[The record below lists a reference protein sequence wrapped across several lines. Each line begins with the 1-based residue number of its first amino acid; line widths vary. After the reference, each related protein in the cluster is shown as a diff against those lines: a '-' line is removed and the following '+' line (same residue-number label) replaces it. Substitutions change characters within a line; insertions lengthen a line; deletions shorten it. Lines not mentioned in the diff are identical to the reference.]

1 MDDILIYSKTLT
13 DHVEHLRQVLSLL
26 QTQCF
31 YIKLSKC
38 VFAQQE
44 LEYLGHVISSQGV
57 ATDPHKTEAMVN
69 WPIPTTVTEL
79 RGFLGL
85 TSYYRKFVRYYG
97 TLAKPLTDLLRKHQ
111 F

>member
-1 MDDILIYSKTLT
+1 
-13 DHVEHLRQVLSLL
+13 
-26 QTQCF
+26 
-31 YIKLSKC
+31 
-38 VFAQQE
+38 
-44 LEYLGHVISSQGV
+44 
-57 ATDPHKTEAMVN
+57 MVN